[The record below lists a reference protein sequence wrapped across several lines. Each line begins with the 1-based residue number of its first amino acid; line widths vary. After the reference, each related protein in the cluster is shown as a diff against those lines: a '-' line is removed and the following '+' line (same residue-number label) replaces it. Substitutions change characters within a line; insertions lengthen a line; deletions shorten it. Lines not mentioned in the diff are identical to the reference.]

1 MTSKSSDAETGDGES
16 ADRRAPL
23 TLLTGFL
30 GSGKTTM
37 LNHIL
42 SSPDSGKTAVIVN
55 EFGEIGIDGDLIS
68 RADDEM
74 MELTNGCICC
84 AMKDDLLTTL
94 LRLVQRRGG
103 IIEPKIEFDRVIVE
117 TTGIADPTPLA
128 QLFYTDMTLNL
139 TYRLDAVLTMI
150 DLKHFQKMV
159 DTTEEARKQIAFAD
173 KLILNK
179 RDLVTDDEYAAGISV
194 LDSLNPLAPR
204 EVAEYGRIGVDR
216 LLDIDLFEPKL
227 RDDVVPDWIGVGAE
241 HDHGEPHDHGHQ
253 HDHDNAHSDIVSV
266 SIVEQ
271 RPLHWEP
278 FLAFLQGLVDTY
290 GDDLFRVK
298 AIVQIDAV
306 ELPVIIQGVQAVFS
320 PPTHSDFWPGG
331 KRQTRLVVIG
341 RRLRKVEILAA
352 FEKSLER
359 PAATFD
365 PRWGAI

>member
-1 MTSKSSDAETGDGES
+1 MTSETSETET

-55 EFGEIGIDGDLIS
+55 EFGEIGIDGDLIA

-159 DTTEEARKQIAFAD
+159 ESTDEARKQIAFAD

-179 RDLVTDDEYAAGISV
+179 RDLVSEEEYEAGIRV
-194 LDSLNPLAPR
+194 LDDLNPLAPR
-204 EVAEYGRIGVDR
+204 EIAEYGRISVDR

-227 RDDVVPDWIGVGAE
+227 RDDVVPDWIGTE
-241 HDHGEPHDHGHQ
+241 ENQEHGHHHG
-253 HDHDNAHSDIVSV
+253 HDGSHDEGHSEIVSV
-266 SIVEQ
+266 SIVEE
-271 RPLHWEP
+271 RPLHWDP
-278 FLAFLQGLVDTY
+278 FLAFLQGLIDSY

-298 AIVQIDAV
+298 AIVQIEAV
-306 ELPVIIQGVQAVFS
+306 ELPVIIQGVQSVFS
-320 PPTHSDFWPGG
+320 PPTHIDVWPGG
-331 KRQTRLVVIG
+331 KRQSRIVIIG
-341 RRLRKVEILAA
+341 RRLRKAEILAA
-352 FEKSLER
+352 FEKSLTR
-359 PAATFD
+359 PETTFD

>member
-1 MTSKSSDAETGDGES
+1 MTTEKSKTDTG
-16 ADRRAPL
+16 DRRAPL

-55 EFGEIGIDGDLIS
+55 EFGEIGIDGDLIT

-84 AMKDDLLTTL
+84 AMKGDLLTTL

-128 QLFYTDMTLNL
+128 QLFYTDMTLSL
-139 TYRLDAVLTMI
+139 TYRLDAVLTVI

-159 DTTEEARKQIAFAD
+159 ETTDEARKQIAFAD

-179 RDLVTDDEYAAGISV
+179 RDLVSDEEYEAGIRV
-194 LDSLNPLAPR
+194 LDELNPLAPR
-204 EVAEYGRIGVDR
+204 EIAEYGRISVDR

-227 RDDVVPDWIGVGAE
+227 RDDVVPDWIGIDE
-241 HDHGEPHDHGHQ
+241 
-253 HDHDNAHSDIVSV
+253 DHDQDKPHSGHHHHHDNDHAEIVSV
-266 SIVEQ
+266 SIVEE

-290 GDDLFRVK
+290 GEDLFRVK
-298 AIVQIDAV
+298 AIAQIDAV
-306 ELPVIIQGVQAVFS
+306 DLPVIIQGVQEVFS
-320 PPTHSDFWPGG
+320 PPTHIEVWPGG
-331 KRQTRLVVIG
+331 KRQTRLVIIG
-341 RRLRKVEILAA
+341 RRLRKAEIFAA
-352 FEKSLER
+352 FENSLER
-359 PAATFD
+359 PTTTYD

>member
-1 MTSKSSDAETGDGES
+1 MSNPGDGET
-16 ADRRAPL
+16 ADLRAPL

-159 DTTEEARKQIAFAD
+159 ETTDEARKQIAFAD

-179 RDLVTDDEYAAGISV
+179 RDLVNDEEYAAGIAI
-194 LDSLNPLAPR
+194 LNDLNPLAPR
-204 EVAEYGRIGVDR
+204 EVAEYGRISVDR
-216 LLDIDLFEPKL
+216 LLDIDLFDPKL
-227 RDDVVPDWIGVGAE
+227 RDDVVPDWIGIDEDQGHDKVRSGHHHH
-241 HDHGEPHDHGHQ
+241 HDHGE
-253 HDHDNAHSDIVSV
+253 SEIVSV
-266 SIVEQ
+266 SIVEE

-278 FLAFLQGLVDTY
+278 FLAFLQSLVDSY
-290 GDDLFRVK
+290 GEDLFRVK
-298 AIVQIDAV
+298 AIAQIDAV
-306 ELPVIIQGVQAVFS
+306 DLPVIIQGVQEVFS
-320 PPTHSDFWPGG
+320 PPTHTDVWPGG
-331 KRQTRLVVIG
+331 KRQTRLVIIG
-341 RRLRKVEILAA
+341 RRLRKDEVLATFA
-352 FEKSLER
+352 KSLER
-359 PAATFD
+359 PATTFD

>member
-1 MTSKSSDAETGDGES
+1 MTNETSDSETT
-16 ADRRAPL
+16 DRRAPL

-55 EFGEIGIDGDLIS
+55 EFGEIGIDGDLIA

-84 AMKDDLLTTL
+84 AMKGDLLTTL

-128 QLFYTDMTLNL
+128 QLFYTDMTLSL
-139 TYRLDAVLTMI
+139 TYRLDAVLTVI

-159 DTTEEARKQIAFAD
+159 ETTEEARKQIAFAD

-179 RDLVTDDEYAAGISV
+179 RDLVSDEEYEAGIRV
-194 LDSLNPLAPR
+194 LDDLNPLAPR
-204 EVAEYGRIGVDR
+204 EIAEFGRISVDR

-227 RDDVVPDWIGVGAE
+227 RDDVVPDWIGTE
-241 HDHGEPHDHGHQ
+241 K
-253 HDHDNAHSDIVSV
+253 DHDQGKPHSGHHHHHDDEHAEIVSV
-266 SIVEQ
+266 SIVEE
-271 RPLHWEP
+271 RPLYWEP

-290 GDDLFRVK
+290 DEDLFRVK
-298 AIVQIDAV
+298 AIVQIEAV
-306 ELPVIIQGVQAVFS
+306 ELPVIIQGVQSVFS
-320 PPTHSDFWPGG
+320 PPTHIDVWPGG
-331 KRQTRLVVIG
+331 KRQSRLVIIG
-341 RRLRKVEILAA
+341 RRLRKAEIITA
-352 FEKSLER
+352 FENSLER
-359 PAATFD
+359 PTTTYD

>member
-1 MTSKSSDAETGDGES
+1 MTAKNSETETV
-16 ADRRAPL
+16 DRRAPL

-55 EFGEIGIDGDLIS
+55 EFGEIGIDGDLIT

-128 QLFYTDMTLNL
+128 QLFYTDMTLSL

-150 DLKHFQKMV
+150 DLKNFQKMV
-159 DTTEEARKQIAFAD
+159 DTTDEARKQIAFAD

-179 RDLVTDDEYAAGISV
+179 RDLVGDAEYADGIRV
-194 LDSLNPLAPR
+194 LDDLNPLAPR
-204 EVAEYGRIGVDR
+204 EVAEYGRISVDR

-227 RDDVVPDWIGVGAE
+227 RDDVVPDWIGTKE
-241 HDHGEPHDHGHQ
+241 SSDQREPHHHDHHDDHNDGHQ
-253 HDHDNAHSDIVSV
+253 HAHSEIVSV
-266 SIVEQ
+266 SILEE

-298 AIVQIDAV
+298 AIAQIEAV
-306 ELPVIIQGVQAVFS
+306 ELPVIIQGVQDVFS
-320 PPTHSDFWPGG
+320 PPSHCDVWPGD
-331 KRQTRLVVIG
+331 KRETRLVIIG
-341 RRLRKVEILAA
+341 RRLRKAELLSA
-352 FEKSLER
+352 FENVLV
-359 PAATFD
+359 PAAKAFD
-365 PRWGAI
+365 PRWGAV

>member
-1 MTSKSSDAETGDGES
+1 MTTKISDGET

-42 SSPDSGKTAVIVN
+42 TSPDSGKTAVIVT
-55 EFGEIGIDGDLIS
+55 EFGEIGIDGDLIA
-68 RADDEM
+68 RANDEM
-74 MELTNGCICC
+74 LELSNGCICC

-117 TTGIADPTPLA
+117 TTGVADPTPLA

-159 DTTEEARKQIAFAD
+159 ETTDEARKQIAFAD

-179 RDLVTDDEYAAGISV
+179 RDLVSDEEYEAGVRV
-194 LDSLNPLAPR
+194 LDQLNPLAPR
-204 EVAEYGRIGVDR
+204 EVSEYGRIGVDR

-227 RDDVVPDWIGVGAE
+227 RDDVVPDWIGLEEEG
-241 HDHGEPHDHGHQ
+241 HDHIASHHEHENHSDH
-253 HDHDNAHSDIVSV
+253 AHSEIVSV
-266 SIVEQ
+266 SIVEE

-278 FLAFLQGLVDTY
+278 FLAFLQGLVDGY
-290 GDDLFRVK
+290 GDDLFRIK
-298 AIVQIDAV
+298 AIAQIDAV
-306 ELPVIIQGVQAVFS
+306 ELPVIIQGVQNVFS
-320 PPTHSDFWPGG
+320 PPTHSDVWPGG

-341 RRLRKVEILAA
+341 RRLRKEEILAA
-352 FEKSLER
+352 FKKSLEQ
-359 PAATFD
+359 PATTFD

>member
-1 MTSKSSDAETGDGES
+1 MTNETSNTET

-55 EFGEIGIDGDLIS
+55 EFGEIGIDGDLIA

-150 DLKHFQKMV
+150 DLKHFQKMAEST
-159 DTTEEARKQIAFAD
+159 DEARKQIAFAD

-179 RDLVTDDEYAAGISV
+179 RDLVSDFEYEDSIRV
-194 LDSLNPLAPR
+194 LDDLNPLAPR
-204 EVAEYGRIGVDR
+204 EIAEYGRISVDR
-216 LLDIDLFEPKL
+216 LLDIEYPNTPS
-227 RDDVVPDWIGVGAE
+227 R
-241 HDHGEPHDHGHQ
+241 
-253 HDHDNAHSDIVSV
+253 
-266 SIVEQ
+266 
-271 RPLHWEP
+271 
-278 FLAFLQGLVDTY
+278 
-290 GDDLFRVK
+290 
-298 AIVQIDAV
+298 
-306 ELPVIIQGVQAVFS
+306 
-320 PPTHSDFWPGG
+320 
-331 KRQTRLVVIG
+331 
-341 RRLRKVEILAA
+341 
-352 FEKSLER
+352 
-359 PAATFD
+359 
-365 PRWGAI
+365 

>member
-1 MTSKSSDAETGDGES
+1 MTNETSNTET

-55 EFGEIGIDGDLIS
+55 EFGEIGIDGDLIA

-150 DLKHFQKMV
+150 DLKHFQKMAEST
-159 DTTEEARKQIAFAD
+159 DEARKQIAFAD

-179 RDLVTDDEYAAGISV
+179 RDLVSDFEYEDSIRV
-194 LDSLNPLAPR
+194 LDDLNPLAPR
-204 EVAEYGRIGVDR
+204 EIAEYGRISVDR

-227 RDDVVPDWIGVGAE
+227 RDDVVPDWIGTQDD
-241 HDHGEPHDHGHQ
+241 HDHEHH
-253 HDHDNAHSDIVSV
+253 HDHDEGHSEIVSV
-266 SIVEQ
+266 SIIEE

-278 FLAFLQGLVDTY
+278 FLAFLQGLNEGY

-298 AIVQIDAV
+298 AIVQIEAV
-306 ELPVIIQGVQAVFS
+306 ELPVIIQGVQNVFS
-320 PPTHSDFWPGG
+320 PPTHTDVWPGG
-331 KRQTRLVVIG
+331 KRQSRMVIIG
-341 RRLRKVEILAA
+341 CHLRKAEILAA
-352 FEKSLER
+352 FEKSLVR
-359 PAATFD
+359 PETTFD
-365 PRWGAI
+365 PRWGAV

>member
-1 MTSKSSDAETGDGES
+1 MTSETSDGETV
-16 ADRRAPL
+16 DRRAPL

-55 EFGEIGIDGDLIS
+55 EFGEIGIDGDLIA
-68 RADDEM
+68 RVDDEM

-103 IIEPKIEFDRVIVE
+103 IIEPKIEFDRVLVE
-117 TTGIADPTPLA
+117 TTGVADPTPLA
-128 QLFYTDMTLNL
+128 QLFYTDMTLSL

-150 DLKHFQKMV
+150 DLKHFRKMV
-159 DTTEEARKQIAFAD
+159 ETTDEARKQIAFAD

-179 RDLVTDDEYAAGISV
+179 RDLVSDSEYEAGIRV
-194 LDSLNPLAPR
+194 LNDLNPLAPR

-227 RDDVVPDWIGVGAE
+227 RDDVVPDWIGVEGAHE
-241 HDHGEPHDHGHQ
+241 HGEAQGHDHHD
-253 HDHDNAHSDIVSV
+253 DHVHSDIVSV
-266 SIVEQ
+266 SMVEE

-278 FLAFLQGLVDTY
+278 FVAFLQGLVDSY

-320 PPTHSDFWPGG
+320 PPSHTDVWPGG

-341 RRLRKVEILAA
+341 RRLDKEQILSA

-359 PAATFD
+359 PATTFD

>member
-1 MTSKSSDAETGDGES
+1 MTTETPDAEVV
-16 ADRRAPL
+16 DRRAPL

-55 EFGEIGIDGDLIS
+55 EFGEIGIDGDLIA

-150 DLKHFQKMV
+150 DLKHFTKMV
-159 DTTEEARKQIAFAD
+159 DTTDEARKQIAFAD

-179 RDLVTDDEYAAGISV
+179 RDLVNDTEYQDGIRV
-194 LDSLNPLAPR
+194 LNDLNPLAPR

-216 LLDIDLFEPKL
+216 LLDIDLFDPKL
-227 RDDVVPDWIGVGAE
+227 RDDVVPDWIGVDE
-241 HDHGEPHDHGHQ
+241 DHDHGELHGHDHQ
-253 HDHDNAHSDIVSV
+253 HEHADIVSV
-266 SIVEQ
+266 SIVED

-278 FLAFLQGLVDTY
+278 FMAFLQGLVDGY

-298 AIVQIDAV
+298 AIVQIEGV
-306 ELPVIIQGVQAVFS
+306 ELPVIIQGVQSVFC
-320 PPTHSDFWPGG
+320 PPTHSEAWPGG

-341 RRLRKVEILAA
+341 RHLRKDEILAA

-359 PAATFD
+359 PATTFD